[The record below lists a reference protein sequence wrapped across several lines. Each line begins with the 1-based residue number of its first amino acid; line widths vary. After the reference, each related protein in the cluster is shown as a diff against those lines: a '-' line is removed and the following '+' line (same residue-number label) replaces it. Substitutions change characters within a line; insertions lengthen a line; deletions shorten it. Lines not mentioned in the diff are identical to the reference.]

1 MAEVALMAHVLIK
14 KAILLAKTQVAS
26 AKPESAVDPIPL
38 IQTQAFGGPESS
50 CDVHNHTQQPS
61 DHFHFASHVQ
71 SLIRLRDTTFFIFFF
86 LVCSSSKLGYYSST
100 AMLVYF
106 PTYLPACPG

>member
-1 MAEVALMAHVLIK
+1 MAEVALMAHMLIE

-26 AKPESAVDPIPL
+26 AKPESAVDTILL

-61 DHFHFASHVQ
+61 DHFYFASHVQ
-71 SLIRLRDTTFFIFFF
+71 SLIRLRDTSFFF
-86 LVCSSSKLGYYSST
+86 LFLF
-100 AMLVYF
+100 ALHQN
-106 PTYLPACPG
+106 